1 MENSHAMSSILD
13 ILKSYGRPSPKEE
26 AILDAILERL
36 GRGSLSPEDAIDE
49 IIERL
54 NWPLER
60 AAAEVDGY
68 LE

>member
-1 MENSHAMSSILD
+1 MTKTLE
-13 ILKSYGRPSPKEE
+13 ILKPYGRPSPKEE
-26 AILDAILERL
+26 AALDAILEQV
-36 GRGSLSPEDAIDE
+36 GRGALSPEDAIDA
-49 IIERL
+49 IMDKL

>member
-1 MENSHAMSSILD
+1 MTKILE
-13 ILKSYGRPSPKEE
+13 ILKPYGRPSPREE
-26 AILDAILERL
+26 GILDAVLEQV
-36 GRGSLSPEDAIDE
+36 GRGVLSPEDAIDQ
-49 IIERL
+49 IINKL

>member
-1 MENSHAMSSILD
+1 MTKILE
-13 ILKSYGRPSPKEE
+13 ILKPYGRPSPKEE
-26 AILDAILERL
+26 ATLDAILEQV
-36 GRGSLSPEDAIDE
+36 GRGALSPEDAIDA
-49 IIERL
+49 IMDKL

>member
-1 MENSHAMSSILD
+1 MSSILD
-13 ILKSYGRPSPKEE
+13 ILKPYGRPNPKEE
-26 AILDAILERL
+26 SILDAILEKL